1 MKNKNKVI
9 RDKAFNTP
17 SQPIPIFGYKSSFI
31 IVIGFMAVLF
41 VVPPLFR
48 VFWPAGYVLGLIVS
62 AILMALIVCY
72 AQFFIQSNKGITKN
86 FKIVWFCLSVL
97 FSVILIITYTQGLV
111 M

>member
-1 MKNKNKVI
+1 MKNKNKII

-31 IVIGFMAVLF
+31 ILIGFMAILF
-41 VVPPLFR
+41 IVPPLFR
-48 VFWPAGYVLGLIVS
+48 MLWPTGYVFGLIIS

-86 FKIVWFCLSVL
+86 FKIVWICLSIL
-97 FSVILIITYTQGLV
+97 FSIILIFSYSQGLV